1 MIKERFFRYV
11 SYDTQSDENS
21 ITIPSTLK
29 QIDFA
34 KVLKRECEE
43 LFDTVELANTGI
55 LYCFLDG
62 DSTKDAIG
70 LCAHMDTALEC
81 SGANVKPREI
91 KNYDGSIIQLNEQL
105 SMDPE
110 RFTDLKSCI
119 GDDLI
124 VTDGTTL
131 LGGDDKAGI
140 AIIMETIEKIKD
152 QNHGPISVAFTCDE
166 EIGRGTDHFDLE
178 KFPCAYAYTIDG
190 DRIDNVE
197 WENFNAAQSVVTI
210 TGESIH
216 PGSAKGKMVNAS
228 LLAMDYA
235 KCIPNN
241 QSPATTEAREG
252 FYHLVQMSG
261 DVEKAELVYILR
273 DHDRL
278 KFERKK
284 AYMQEICDALNDKY
298 GNRFQVETKD
308 QYYNMADFMKDHK
321 PIEKAKEAI
330 ASLKIEPVSIP
341 VRGGT
346 DGARL
351 TEMGLPCPNLGT
363 GTFNHHGRYEFA
375 SLNKMEQMVEILTKI
390 LID

>member
-166 EIGRGTDHFDLE
+166 EIGRGTDHFDFE

>member
-34 KVLKRECEE
+34 KVLKQECEE

-62 DSTKDAIG
+62 DSTKDVIG

-119 GDDLI
+119 GVVLI
-124 VTDGTTL
+124 VSDGTTL

>member
-34 KVLKRECEE
+34 KVLKQECEE